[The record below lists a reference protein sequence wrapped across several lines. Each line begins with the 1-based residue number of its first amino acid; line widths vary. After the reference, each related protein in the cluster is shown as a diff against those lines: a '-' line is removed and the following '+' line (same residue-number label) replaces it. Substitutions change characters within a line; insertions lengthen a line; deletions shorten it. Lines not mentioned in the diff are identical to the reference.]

1 MKKRGLLQHALAG
14 TIASMGHTD
23 LLVVA
28 DAGLPVPPGV
38 ACIDL
43 AVRCGLPS
51 MLDVTRA
58 VADELQVEEAI
69 IADPAQVE
77 LEANLRHHAR
87 LARAQQAGWQPL
99 SWWLAQPGM
108 REAPA
113 AEVARFR
120 DRYDEARGRDV
131 AAMDRQ
137 LTLVQRARAV
147 PARLATAR
155 PF

>member
-69 IADPAQVE
+69 IADE
-77 LEANLRHHAR
+77 L
-87 LARAQQAGWQPL
+87 LARD
-99 SWWLAQPGM
+99 
-108 REAPA
+108 
-113 AEVARFR
+113 EVLPVTLQELFPDARFR
-120 DRYDEARGRDV
+120 SVSHDELKRLIRIPGVSYRNGTTDDACPAFERRGI
-131 AAMDRQ
+131 ASA
-137 LTLVQRARAV
+137 LPGGGGSGGA
-147 PARLATAR
+147 
-155 PF
+155 